1 MLEIRKLKNGPEMK
15 VGLVG
20 RLDTSSAPELEAAL
34 ADIDGAAKLTLGF
47 EELEYISSAG
57 LRILLMLHKKLSK
70 AGGSLTLTGVSDP
83 VYEVLDITGFSDI
96 LTIEKA

>member
-1 MLEIRKLKNGPEMK
+1 MLEIKKQTIGSDMK
-15 VGLVG
+15 VGLIG

-34 ADIDGAAKLTLGF
+34 ENTDGVSKLILDF
-47 EELEYISSAG
+47 ESLEYISSAG

-70 AGGSLTLTGVSDP
+70 AGGELVLTGVCDS

-96 LTIEKA
+96 LNIEKS